1 MPVSEAPTT
10 AREATKVE
18 AAQEAL
24 RLLQESVKRL
34 VQQIDMAQT
43 GECPKEPEACTKPP
57 PQSFGAWW
65 PSLPK
70 ELQELTDTVEHA
82 SGQLR
87 DLIGY

>member
-1 MPVSEAPTT
+1 MAEQPQAG
-10 AREATKVE
+10 REATKVE

-34 VQQIDMAQT
+34 VQQIDMAKT
-43 GECPKEPEACTKPP
+43 GEYPKEAEVCTKPP
-57 PQSFGAWW
+57 PQSFGVWW

-70 ELQELTDTVEHA
+70 ELQELYDTIEHA

-87 DLIGY
+87 ELIGY